1 MISAVPSPVR
11 LANSEELRTFH
22 DVAKALTSSLDL
34 DQVLQTILDKMATF
48 FRPDNWS
55 LLIVDPKE
63 QALSCAIAVGE
74 SSQKQKAAKV
84 PIGEGIAGWV
94 AAHGEPL
101 IVSDMQSDPR
111 FRISGSPHKA
121 VTHSMICLPL
131 KSKDVVL
138 GVIQLVNCHV
148 DSFSDRELFLLHA
161 LCDYAAI
168 AIDNAKSVEKI
179 QELTI
184 TDDVTGLY
192 NARHLYKVLETEES
206 RCRRN
211 AQEFSVIF
219 MDMDHFKSVNDQ
231 HGHLVGTRLLAEI
244 GYRIKSHLRL
254 IDYAFRYGGDEFVI
268 VLPQTGVDAALAVA
282 KRVQQSFR
290 EEPFLRDEGV
300 SVIVKSSI
308 GIACYPQDAKSAN
321 DIIVRADEQMYA
333 VKNTTRDAIAVAG
346 LGHIG

>member
-1 MISAVPSPVR
+1 MLSAVPAPVR

-34 DQVLQTILDKMATF
+34 DQVLQTILDKMAQF

-55 LLIVDPKE
+55 LLIADHKRQE
-63 QALSCAIAVGE
+63 LTCAIAVGE
-74 SSQKQKAAKV
+74 SLERQKTTKIAM
-84 PIGEGIAGWV
+84 GEGVAGWV
-94 AAHGEPL
+94 AANGEPL

-111 FRISGSPHKA
+111 YRMSGTPRKPA
-121 VTHSMICLPL
+121 THSMICLPL
-131 KSKDVVL
+131 KSRDVVL

-148 DSFSDRELFLLHA
+148 DSFTDRELFLLHA

-192 NARHLYKVLETEES
+192 NARHLYKVLEAEVS
-206 RCRRN
+206 RSRRTG
-211 AQEFSVIF
+211 QEFSVIF
-219 MDMDHFKSVNDQ
+219 MDMDRFKSVNDQ
-231 HGHLVGTRLLAEI
+231 HGHLVGTRLLTEI
-244 GYRIKSHLRL
+244 GYRIKTHLRL

-268 VLPQTGVDAALAVA
+268 VLPQTGVEAALAVA

-290 EEPFLRDEGV
+290 NEPFLRDEGLGV
-300 SVIVKSSI
+300 SVSSSI
-308 GIACYPQDAKSAN
+308 GIACFPNDAGSAN
-321 DIIVRADEQMYA
+321 EIIVRADEQMYA
-333 VKNTTRDAIAVAG
+333 VKNSTRDAIAVVG
-346 LGHIG
+346 MGNIG